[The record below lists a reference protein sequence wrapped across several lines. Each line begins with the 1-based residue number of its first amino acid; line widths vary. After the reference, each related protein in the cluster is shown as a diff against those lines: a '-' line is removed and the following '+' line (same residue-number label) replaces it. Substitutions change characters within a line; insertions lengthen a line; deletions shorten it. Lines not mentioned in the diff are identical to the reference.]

1 MIDFE
6 KHLNETQLEVVKT
19 VDGPVL
25 VVAGAGSGKT
35 RIIEY
40 RVLYF
45 IQKGIAP
52 ESILLLTFTR
62 KSSHEM
68 LSRAAKHD
76 NRCANV
82 EGGTFHSFA
91 YRILKKYSKQIGF
104 GQFTILDESDVK
116 SAIDNCLKK
125 TGFFRQGKDVPNKNI
140 LRKIFSAV
148 VNKNIFTEDVLEMEY
163 PHFLKYSGE
172 IEQLRREYIKYK
184 IAKDYMDYDDLLIY
198 LRKLLSENEDVRK
211 KLTDKY
217 RYIMVDEYQ
226 DTNKLQADIT
236 YFLGKDHKNVM
247 VVGDDA
253 QSIYG
258 FRGASHQN
266 IMDFPKKFSGC
277 KILKLETNYR
287 SNQLILDVANV
298 VMDDMKNKYSKR
310 LRSAHNVMGDKPQI
324 LFFRDENA
332 EADWIVNKINELG
345 DEGVDLENQA
355 VLFRS
360 SHISIPLQL
369 RLSRMNIPYQ
379 VFGGLKF
386 YETAHVK
393 DMFAH
398 LKVLLNPKDEIS
410 WHRVLTLLEGVGPKT
425 ADTILKEIETGD
437 VKAKKKKYAPYLEK
451 LLDVLKESGSV
462 ENNVERQFRVVFEYY
477 SSIARNKFDDW
488 KQRAGDLEE
497 LQQLSVKY
505 ESLSDFIVDFALE
518 APEKASLAPGGNK
531 SIITLSTVHSAKGL
545 EWDNVFIMG
554 LVDGILPISFSLG
567 DDERIEEEKRLFY
580 VALTRAKKKL
590 FLSANYEGTIR
601 GKTQFNKVSRF
612 VEHSGVIS
620 RLEQKVVIDNDFN
633 W

>member
-1 MIDFE
+1 
-6 KHLNETQLEVVKT
+6 
-19 VDGPVL
+19 
-25 VVAGAGSGKT
+25 
-35 RIIEY
+35 
-40 RVLYF
+40 
-45 IQKGIAP
+45 
-52 ESILLLTFTR
+52 
-62 KSSHEM
+62 
-68 LSRAAKHD
+68 
-76 NRCANV
+76 
-82 EGGTFHSFA
+82 
-91 YRILKKYSKQIGF
+91 
-104 GQFTILDESDVK
+104 
-116 SAIDNCLKK
+116 
-125 TGFFRQGKDVPNKNI
+125 
-140 LRKIFSAV
+140 
-148 VNKNIFTEDVLEMEY
+148 
-163 PHFLKYSGE
+163 
-172 IEQLRREYIKYK
+172 
-184 IAKDYMDYDDLLIY
+184 
-198 LRKLLSENEDVRK
+198 
-211 KLTDKY
+211 
-217 RYIMVDEYQ
+217 
-226 DTNKLQADIT
+226 
-236 YFLGKDHKNVM
+236 
-247 VVGDDA
+247 
-253 QSIYG
+253 
-258 FRGASHQN
+258 
-266 IMDFPKKFSGC
+266 
-277 KILKLETNYR
+277 
-287 SNQLILDVANV
+287 
-298 VMDDMKNKYSKR
+298 
-310 LRSAHNVMGDKPQI
+310 
-324 LFFRDENA
+324 
-332 EADWIVNKINELG
+332 
-345 DEGVDLENQA
+345 
-355 VLFRS
+355 
-360 SHISIPLQL
+360 
-369 RLSRMNIPYQ
+369 MNIPYQ